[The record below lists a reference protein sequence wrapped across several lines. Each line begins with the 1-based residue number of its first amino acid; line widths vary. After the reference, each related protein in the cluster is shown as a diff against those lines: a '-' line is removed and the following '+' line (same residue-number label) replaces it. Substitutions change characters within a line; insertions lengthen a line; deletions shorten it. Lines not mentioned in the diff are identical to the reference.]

1 MRVLVTR
8 PEEAARRTAARL
20 EALGHEPI
28 LMPLFRPEYLVVPDD
43 TSEPF
48 SALALTSANAVTA
61 LQKSGVIQLWQ
72 DLPVFAV
79 GNKTAEA
86 ARKAGFHDMRSANGG
101 GHELAVLIRD
111 QTLKGTLCY
120 FAGEPRSPSF
130 EDSLNEYGVSFE
142 TRICYRMVPV
152 AYSPEELTKI
162 FANPV
167 DAVLLYSRET
177 ANRFFELLEK
187 SEKRVSARTRFLSL
201 SPNIAAC
208 VSSEF
213 SARSFAAAEPN
224 EEHLFS
230 LL

>member
-20 EALGHEPI
+20 STLGHEPV
-28 LMPLFRPEYLVVPDD
+28 LMPLFRPEYLVIPDEAP
-43 TSEPF
+43 EPF

-61 LQKSGVIQLWQ
+61 LEKAGAIELWR
-72 DLPVFAV
+72 DLPVFTV

-86 ARKAGFHDMRSANGG
+86 ARNAGFRDIRSANGG
-101 GHELAVLIRD
+101 GHKLAVLIRD
-111 QTLKGTLCY
+111 QELDGTLCY

-130 EDSLNEYGVSFE
+130 EDGLEEFGIRFE

-152 AYSPEELTKI
+152 TYSPETLADI
-162 FANPV
+162 FANPI
-167 DAVLLYSRET
+167 DSVLLYSSET

-187 SEKRVSARTRFLSL
+187 SESKVAPHTRFLCL

-213 SARSFAAAEPN
+213 SSRSFAAAEPN
-224 EEHLFS
+224 EEQLFS